1 MLTGR
6 EVSKDEK
13 ITIMLLPVL
22 CSDVS
27 FISRAGCY
35 RAGLRRI
42 DLNILVGYFNLLNY
56 NFK

>member
-35 RAGLRRI
+35 RAGLRRRYSFQRPDCRI
-42 DLNILVGYFNLLNY
+42 WL
-56 NFK
+56 